1 MHFMPDTEAADSAA
15 ERFWPEGYKQVLRE
29 ELRPD
34 FHRGT
39 CLNGENLKDT
49 YHKRYS
55 GKYTDLTEFTGRIAD
70 MLAIGAENGADDA
83 FHEIISAFLTESPL
97 PEVRRYARYLWPETF
112 PEEVK
117 KRLRQIIIDEYS
129 QDEIYRYAY
138 KVGYQKTFPT
148 FAEYMNKVAEIVVTG
163 AMNGADDILEAI
175 YWSFLTPLPLPPARR
190 RPRRLK
196 A

>member
-1 MHFMPDTEAADSAA
+1 MHFMPDTEDADSAA

-39 CLNGENLKDT
+39 RLNGENLKDI
-49 YHKRYS
+49 YQKRYS
-55 GKYTDLTEFTGRIAD
+55 EKYTDLAEFTGRLAD
-70 MLAIGAENGADDA
+70 MLSIGAENGADDA
-83 FHEIISAFLTESPL
+83 FHEIIAAFLTESPL

-138 KVGYQKTFPT
+138 KVGYQKAFPT
-148 FAEYMNKVAEIVVTG
+148 FEEYMNRVAEIVVTG
-163 AMNGADDILEAI
+163 AMNGADDILGAV

-196 A
+196 T

>member
-1 MHFMPDTEAADSAA
+1 
-15 ERFWPEGYKQVLRE
+15 
-29 ELRPD
+29 
-34 FHRGT
+34 
-39 CLNGENLKDT
+39 
-49 YHKRYS
+49 
-55 GKYTDLTEFTGRIAD
+55 

-83 FHEIISAFLTESPL
+83 FHEIIAAFLTESPL

-129 QDEIYRYAY
+129 QDEIYQYAY
-138 KVGYQKTFPT
+138 KVGYQKAFPT

-175 YWSFLTPLPLPPARR
+175 YWSFLTPRPLPPARR

-196 A
+196 T